1 MIRSPISIILSRHLK
16 ILNPLCLKSNLGKSC
31 TILITL
37 CLLVGGCSRLT
48 LTTYK
53 KDPVN
58 CTSVPFAPM
67 VDSVALLPITFTTVV
82 FGLGGVII
90 MDHYNSAT
98 LGLTAL
104 SAAVLSGAL
113 GIYTFKSSYYG
124 WTETA
129 KCSRKRRKRREQD
142 WKY

>member
-1 MIRSPISIILSRHLK
+1 MSRSPISIVLSRHLK
-16 ILNPLCLKSNLGKSC
+16 ILNPLCLESNLGKAC
-31 TILITL
+31 AILIVL

-48 LTTYK
+48 LTTYRE
-53 KDPVN
+53 DPVN
-58 CTSVPFAPM
+58 CTTVPFAPLI
-67 VDSVALLPITFTTVV
+67 DSVALLPITYTTAV
-82 FGLGGVII
+82 FSLGGVII
-90 MDHYNSAT
+90 TEHYNFT
-98 LGLTAL
+98 LGLVAL

-113 GIYTFKSSYYG
+113 GIYTFKSSSYG